1 VTSPICV
8 TGMGACSALGQDLA
22 AFAAGL
28 AEGISGIRKHDGV
41 FKEHPIWAGLVT
53 DGEAAGGFAQAEFE
67 QADRAAHLAIRA
79 AREAWNNAFPS
90 GFEPQRDR
98 VALVLGT
105 SHGGRSQ
112 FDAFVEQQNGV
123 NAEQLA
129 RKVILEAPHHQQT
142 ESVAYFLGIH
152 GPVATVSSA
161 CSSSGAAL
169 AYAYELLQSDK
180 ADYVLA
186 GGMDGFSKLTWAG
199 FHALGA
205 MASGPCGPFSS
216 QIGISLGEGSAV
228 VVLER
233 LEHAQ
238 ARNAIIHAEFLGYG
252 LSWDCYHI
260 TEPQPAGEGIR
271 RAIDMAAGMAGVSA
285 QEIDYISLHGTGTRA
300 NDGAETLAVK
310 GFFGSREQAPPASAI
325 KSFTGHTL
333 GASAALAFLASV
345 SGMHGGFV
353 PPTVNFIAPRPGCDL
368 DYTPN
373 SARPRSIRNFCCHAA
388 GFGGANTVLIGSCPG
403 QARASRH
410 VASHDVAITGM
421 GIVSAIG
428 LSLEEFQAALRSAT
442 CGITRIER
450 FPTSG
455 CIASKAGLVRSF
467 DPKRILPTLDMRR
480 MDPGTQYAAVA
491 AAGALSEA
499 GLTHDSIPAERI
511 GLVVGTTRGAASS
524 FDRFVLSVEG
534 MQWERA
540 SATHFPN
547 MVMSSIGG
555 HISKALQLKGIG
567 STLVGGAGSGIHV
580 MIHAIE
586 LLRRSESQDALVVV
600 VADEIAPLF
609 FRLLDRLGMLSTAN
623 GHGGESLRPYDPD
636 ATGLS
641 LGEGAVAFVIEH
653 LDRAVERGARVRAVA
668 RGSGMTADASRLHG
682 AESTGHRLERAAR
695 LALEEAK
702 LSAHELDAVYGQGC
716 GVPCRDRREVSAL
729 KRLLNGRHVPVTS
742 VTGNTGLADSA
753 TGGFN
758 IAAAILGMQSDEVYP
773 VVPGERLWPGLNF
786 VRQSPRNGK
795 YRNTLVMGSTENGN
809 NAALVLG
816 RFHPSDNRREIHQ

>member
-1 VTSPICV
+1 MTFPVCV
-8 TGMGACSALGQDLA
+8 TGMGACSALGPDLA

-28 AEGISGIRKHDGV
+28 AEGVSGIRKHSGI
-41 FKEHPIWAGLVT
+41 FKEHSIWAGLVA
-53 DGEAAGGFAQAEFE
+53 DDEVAGDLEQPEFA
-67 QADRAAHLAIRA
+67 QADRATHLAIRA
-79 AREAWNNAFPS
+79 AREAWNNAFPPD
-90 GFEPQRDR
+90 FEPRRDR

-112 FDAFVEQQNGV
+112 FDAFVEQKNGV
-123 NAEQLA
+123 NSEQLA

-142 ESVAYFLGIH
+142 EGVAYFLDIH

-180 ADYVLA
+180 ADYVFA

-205 MASGPCGPFSS
+205 MASGPCGPFST

-238 ARNAIIHAEFLGYG
+238 ARNAVIQAELVGYG

-285 QEIDYISLHGTGTRA
+285 EEIDYISLHGTGTRA

-310 GFFGSREQAPPASAI
+310 GFFGSRDQAPPASAI

-333 GASAALAFLASV
+333 GASTALAFLASI
-345 SGMHGGFV
+345 SGMRGGFV

-388 GFGGANTVLIGSCPG
+388 GFGGANTVLIGSRPG
-403 QARASRH
+403 QAHAPHR
-410 VASHDVAITGM
+410 VMSHDVAITGM
-421 GIVSAIG
+421 GIVSALG
-428 LSLEEFQAALRSAT
+428 LSLAEFHAALRRAT
-442 CGITRIER
+442 CGISAIER
-450 FPTSG
+450 FSTSG

-467 DPKRILPTLDMRR
+467 DAKRTLPTLDMRR

-491 AAGALSEA
+491 TAGALSDA
-499 GLTHDSIPAERI
+499 GLGTGSIPGERI
-511 GLVVGTTRGAASS
+511 GLVVGTTRGAATS
-524 FDRFVLSVEG
+524 FDRFVVNVEG

-567 STLVGGAGSGIHV
+567 STLVGGAGSGIHA

-586 LLRRSESQDALVVV
+586 MLRRSDSQDAVVVV

-609 FRLLDRLGMLSTAN
+609 FRLLDRLGMLSTSN
-623 GHGGESLRPYDPD
+623 DNGGESFRPYDPD
-636 ATGLS
+636 ASGPS
-641 LGEGAVAFVIEH
+641 LGEGAVAFVVEH
-653 LDRAVERGARVRAVA
+653 LDCAVERGARVRAVA
-668 RGSGMTADASRLHG
+668 RGSGMTADAGRLHG
-682 AESTGHRLERAAR
+682 SEPTGRWLERAAQ

-702 LSAHELDAVYGQGC
+702 LSADDLDAVYGQGC
-716 GVPCRDRREVSAL
+716 GVPCRDHREVRAL
-729 KRLLNGRHVPVTS
+729 MRLLKGRSVPVTS

-758 IAAAILGMQSDEVYP
+758 IAAAILGMASDEVYP
-773 VVPGERLWPGLNF
+773 VVPGDRMWPGLNF
-786 VRQSPRNGK
+786 VRQSPQNGN
-795 YRNTLVMGSTENGN
+795 YHNTLVLGSTENGN
-809 NAALVLG
+809 NAALILS
-816 RFHPSDNRREIHQ
+816 RFQQP